1 MTFLGLDLAIWI
13 VLVVYFAGMLL
24 VGWWSKR
31 RVRNREG
38 YLLGNRQF
46 GTSMMVMHAFGAGTN
61 PGDTT
66 GCISKSVSVGGAGIW
81 ISWMWMFGTP
91 FYWLIAPIMRRM
103 RCLTMT
109 DYFEERFG
117 RGAAV
122 LYTIVAGVGM
132 MIFFGGV
139 LLATTRTV
147 QGMMGK
153 ATTPDAE
160 AWFFGILLVSTA
172 VFVLYGYWGGIVAAI
187 RTDMVQ
193 GLMIIVLSV
202 LALWPA
208 MKLSGV
214 GSLAGMRD
222 NLTQAKEKVNAAV
235 AKARK
240 QQAAG
245 DDEGMLATLDGAK
258 RYEPAGPIRET
269 LTLWNKDKDDPAK
282 LEANRKKAHATLKG
296 AKPTDY
302 LRLDNPSQFNWR
314 VVILLSIMAPFTA
327 LALPHLMSVTAAG
340 KTEWEGRMGFVGGNL
355 LKRICTIG
363 WSLLALCWLAH
374 LIHEGKAT
382 VPDAAFGDA
391 IRELLPVLL
400 QGLMLACV
408 MAASMSS
415 GDAVQV
421 TVAGLFTQ
429 SIYRPY
435 INPKA
440 DEQQLVRFTRIAGVA
455 VIAVSLVFAILMRS
469 SLVKAIILYFN
480 VLAAVG
486 ISTALGILWRR
497 MNQTGVFC
505 GTIAAMAVLIISR
518 AVPGTPKFVTYGAFL
533 AAGFIFGIVG
543 SLLSARPD
551 PQKIEKF
558 FTKIYVPIG
567 QEDKLTMPLDQ
578 VVPKDKRLLTAGG
591 LFIVKPSRQSW
602 VGFLV
607 TLGIC
612 GACVY
617 AMLAILGF

>member
-1 MTFLGLDLAIWI
+1 MTFFGLDLAIWI
-13 VLVVYFAGMLL
+13 VLVLYFAGMLL
-24 VGWWSKR
+24 LGWYSKR
-31 RVRNREG
+31 RVRSREG
-38 YLLGNRQF
+38 YLLGERKF

-61 PGDTT
+61 PTDTT
-66 GCISKSVSVGGAGIW
+66 GCISKSVGVGGAGIW

-122 LYTIVAGVGM
+122 LYTIVASLGM
-132 MIFFGGV
+132 TIFFGGV

-153 ATTPDAE
+153 ADTADAE

-172 VFVLYGYWGGIVAAI
+172 VFVLYGYWGGIVAAV

-193 GLMIIVLSV
+193 GLMIIVLSF

-208 MKLSGV
+208 LKLAGV
-214 GSLAGMRD
+214 GGLGGMRD
-222 NLTQAKEKVNAAV
+222 NLARASKTVNAAI
-235 AKARK
+235 ARARE
-240 QQAAG
+240 QHAAG
-245 DDEGMLATLDGAK
+245 DVDGML
-258 RYEPAGPIRET
+258 
-269 LTLWNKDKDDPAK
+269 
-282 LEANRKKAHATLKG
+282 ATLKG
-296 AKPTDY
+296 AKPTNY
-302 LRLDNPSQFNWR
+302 LSLFNPAEFNWR
-314 VVILLSIMAPFTA
+314 VVILLSITAPLTA

-340 KTEWEGRMGFVGGNL
+340 KTEWEGRMGFTGGNI

-363 WSLLALCWLAH
+363 WSVLALCWLAH
-374 LIHEGKAT
+374 LIGKGRAT
-382 VPDAAFGDA
+382 TPDAAFGDA
-391 IRELLPVLL
+391 IGALLPPLL

-429 SIYRPY
+429 SIYRRY
-435 INPKA
+435 INPRA
-440 DEQQLVRFTRIAGVA
+440 DEQRLVHFTRVAGVA
-455 VIAVSLVFAILMRS
+455 VIGVSLAFAILMRH
-469 SLVKAIILYFN
+469 SLVKAILLYFN

-486 ISTALGILWRR
+486 ISTALGLLWRR

-505 GTIAAMAVLIISR
+505 GTIAAMAALIISR
-518 AVPGTPKFVTYGAFL
+518 AVPGTPKVVTYGAFL
-533 AAGFIFGIVG
+533 AAGFICGIAG
-543 SLLSARPD
+543 SLLSAPPD
-551 PQKIEKF
+551 PKRIESF
-558 FTKIYVPIG
+558 FRKIYVPIG
-567 QEDKLTMPLDQ
+567 QEDKLALPLDQ
-578 VVPKDKRLLTAGG
+578 VVPQDKRLVTAGG

-612 GACVY
+612 IACVC
-617 AMLAILGF
+617 AMLAILGT

>member
-1 MTFLGLDLAIWI
+1 MTFFGLDLAIWI
-13 VLVVYFAGMLL
+13 VLVLYFAGMLL

-31 RVRNREG
+31 RVRSREG
-38 YLLGNRQF
+38 YLLGERKF

-61 PGDTT
+61 PTDTT
-66 GCISKSVSVGGAGIW
+66 GCISKSVGVGGAGIW
-81 ISWMWMFGTP
+81 VSWMWMFGTP

-122 LYTIVAGVGM
+122 LYTIVASLGM
-132 MIFFGGV
+132 TIFFGGV

-153 ATTPDAE
+153 ADAE

-193 GLMIIVLSV
+193 GLMIIVLSG
-202 LALWPA
+202 LAIWPA
-208 MKLSGV
+208 LKLAGV
-214 GSLAGMRD
+214 GGLGGMRD
-222 NLTQAKEKVNAAV
+222 NLARASDTVNAAI
-235 AKARK
+235 ANARK
-240 QQAAG
+240 QHAAG
-245 DDEGMLATLDGAK
+245 NTDGMLATLDAAK
-258 RYEPAGPIRET
+258 GYEPAGTVRSI
-269 LTLWNKDKDDPAK
+269 LTLWNKDKD
-282 LEANRKKAHATLKG
+282 EAIELLKG

-302 LRLDNPSQFNWR
+302 LSLFNPAQFNWR
-314 VVILLSIMAPFTA
+314 VVILLSITAPLTA

-340 KTEWEGRMGFVGGNL
+340 KTEWEGRMGFTGGNI

-363 WSLLALCWLAH
+363 WSVLALCWLAH
-374 LIHEGKAT
+374 LIGKGRAT
-382 VPDAAFGDA
+382 TPDAAFGDA
-391 IRELLPVLL
+391 IGALLPPLL

-429 SIYRPY
+429 SIYRRY
-435 INPKA
+435 INPRA
-440 DEQQLVRFTRIAGVA
+440 DEQRLVHFTRVAGVA
-455 VIAVSLVFAILMRS
+455 VIGVSLVFAILMRH
-469 SLVKAIILYFN
+469 SLVKAILLYFN

-505 GTIAAMAVLIISR
+505 GTIAAMAVLIVSR
-518 AVPGTPKFVTYGAFL
+518 AVPGTPKVVTFGAFL
-533 AAGFIFGIVG
+533 AAGFVFGIAG
-543 SLLSARPD
+543 SLLSAPPD
-551 PQKIEKF
+551 PKRIEKF

-567 QEDKLTMPLDQ
+567 QEDKLALSLDQ
-578 VVPKDKRLLTAGG
+578 VVPQEKRLVTAGG

-602 VGFLV
+602 VGFVV

-612 GACVY
+612 IACVC
-617 AMLAILGF
+617 AMLAILNA